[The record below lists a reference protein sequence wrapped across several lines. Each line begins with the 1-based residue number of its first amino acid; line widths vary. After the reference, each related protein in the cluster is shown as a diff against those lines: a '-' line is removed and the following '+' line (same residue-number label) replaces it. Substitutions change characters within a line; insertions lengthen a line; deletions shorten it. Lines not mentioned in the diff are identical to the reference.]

1 MVEGSE
7 VESADRDIRITE
19 IPVGHGSTSF
29 AEMSCRIANS
39 WKSIKGQAS

>member
-29 AEMSCRIANS
+29 AEMSCGMANG
-39 WKSIKGQAS
+39 WKSTKRTS